1 MDKKKIEEA
10 VRLLLE
16 GVGED
21 PAREGIKET
30 PERVARMYEE
40 ILGKMDYDGS
50 EYLAKTFEVDKSE
63 IVIEEDIHFYSLC
76 EHHMLPFFGNVHI
89 AYLPKGR
96 VFGLSKLARVVDVF
110 SRRLQIQEKMTE
122 EIATAIDKNIDNSG
136 VLVVIEAE
144 HLCMEMRG
152 IKARGTKTVSL
163 ASRGRFKTDDKLK
176 DRTLALM
183 GIR

>member
-1 MDKKKIEEA
+1 
-10 VRLLLE
+10 
-16 GVGED
+16 
-21 PAREGIKET
+21 
-30 PERVARMYEE
+30 
-40 ILGKMDYDGS
+40 
-50 EYLAKTFEVDKSE
+50 
-63 IVIEEDIHFYSLC
+63 
-76 EHHMLPFFGNVHI
+76 
-89 AYLPKGR
+89 
-96 VFGLSKLARVVDVF
+96 
-110 SRRLQIQEKMTE
+110 MTE